1 MFGSLST
8 TMIMSED
15 TIERRERCPP
25 RVVVCS
31 GCCCG
36 NIEKGHS
43 EVPVDYLKKSWEENN
58 LGSRVELM
66 ISGCLGPCKMNNVS
80 VLVTESDM
88 IWLGDLGEEEYYE
101 SLVEWGKEVARNDQ
115 SEKLPEILS
124 KKRFEPMSVKEEIIN
139 SITINQK
146 VKQD

>member
-1 MFGSLST
+1 
-8 TMIMSED
+8 MSA
-15 TIERRERCPP
+15 

-36 NIEKGHS
+36 RVDKGHS

-66 ISGCLGPCKMNNVS
+66 ISGCLGPCKMHNVS

-88 IWLGDLGEEEYYE
+88 FWLGDLGEVEHYE
-101 SLVEWGKEVARNDQ
+101 SIVEWGKEAARDGQ
-115 SEKLPEILS
+115 SENLPEIPANM
-124 KKRFEPMSVKEEIIN
+124 RFEPMTVKEDIIN
-139 SITINQK
+139 SITINQG
-146 VKQD
+146 VKYN